1 METRIMDKSSSALAG
16 FTVIASYI
24 VGIAAFLVAILAVF
38 NWDDFVGAG
47 VCFIAAALAF
57 GLIANAIYRD

>member
-1 METRIMDKSSSALAG
+1 MDKSSSALAG
-16 FTVIASYI
+16 FGIIAGYI
-24 VGIAAFLVAILAVF
+24 IGIVAFLVGILAVF

-47 VCFIAAALAF
+47 VCFLASAVVF